1 MPELWNLLKPEVQE
15 SRKNYQALLEEEMLN
30 LSNNRY
36 WEEYNR
42 SPDEGYPEQG
52 LLDSCVVHLTPFYQ
66 EWIDIVSKNRKTP
79 EWAYPLFA
87 VGAGK
92 MADITIRCLML
103 EWFNSNTWDRKMDGK
118 DGDVHTVPLPS
129 AQHMAHQI
137 SNMVIDIVAYQLAKK
152 DFRDDWLKQSHY
164 QKNWTVKRCRAFAGK
179 MNCINKKQFTRK
191 QREDFGHHMLRIA
204 EMSNIIQVKN
214 YRKRIGSRW
223 YERVVVSFT
232 DDILME
238 LHNRHKDLISRATFL
253 YRPMIVPP
261 VPHAIDSSG
270 GNLMP
275 WIRKPVVQKFRD
287 VFWDET
293 VVQKNS
299 TPSDI
304 VIRGLNNLMTTEWT
318 INKQVYEVMENM
330 FHNNTRQANLPA
342 YNFDAFDFGEP
353 YPEGGAKEEKA
364 KWCQRKEEA
373 YSTWYKE
380 ERSRGRMLVRLQLAK
395 DLLKWGFFYHVYT
408 CDFRGRAY
416 TACDLLSPQSS
427 DFDRSLIMFAKPIKQ
442 TEQGKYWLKIHLANL
457 FDQDKEPFADRI
469 KWVDDNIELIQNTAK
484 DPYEMRWFWVS
495 DKKKKNPSFQRLAA
509 IFELCRTD
517 GLTQLPIQMDGSCN
531 GVQHWAAIMRDTNLA
546 YKVNLVKT
554 ETPQDLYG
562 FVADSMTAS
571 MQNDI
576 KDDNADPDT
585 KVWADRF
592 LDHWDNNIPRS
603 VCKRAVMTDPYGVTF
618 YGIRRYCKSEGHL
631 DWVGKDRIAGAVMEL
646 ATYIDKCLKNTLTNA
661 NFGKVWLKQ
670 ISDIASNMGKN
681 LEWYTPCGF
690 KVVHQYYQILTR
702 RSIAKLF
709 NMKELNFGS
718 TDATQIDDDQVNLA
732 VSPNYIHSLD
742 ASHMWMTMNR
752 MINAGISNFSFVH
765 DSYGCAAPYVSM
777 MRQFTKEEF
786 YEMHK
791 EPLLF
796 KLKKDVEEV
805 LGVELPEPPQI
816 GEFDVS
822 SVIDSEYFFH

>member
-1 MPELWNLLKPEVQE
+1 MPELWNSLKPEVQE
-15 SRKNYQALLEEEMLN
+15 SRKNYQAMLEEEMLN

-52 LLDSCVVHLTPFYQ
+52 LLDSCVIHLTPFYQ
-66 EWIDIVSKNRKTP
+66 EWIDMVSKNRKTP
-79 EWAYPLFA
+79 DWAYPLFA

-118 DGDVHTVPLPS
+118 DGDIHSLPLPS

-137 SNMVIDIVAYQLAKK
+137 SNMAIDIVSYQAAKK

-164 QKNWTVKRCRAFAGK
+164 QKNWTTKRCRAFAGK

-204 EMSNIIQVKN
+204 EMSNIILIKN
-214 YRKRIGSRW
+214 FRKRIGNRW

-232 DDILME
+232 DELLQE
-238 LHNRHKDLISRATFL
+238 LHNRHKDLISRASLL

-261 VPHAIDSSG
+261 AEHTVTSSG

-287 VFWDET
+287 VHWDET

-299 TPSDI
+299 TPSEM
-304 VIRGLNNLMTTEWT
+304 VIRGLNALMHTEWA
-318 INKQVYEVMENM
+318 INYKVYAVMNAM
-330 FHNNTRQANLPA
+330 FHNNTREANLPA
-342 YNFDAFDFGEP
+342 YNFDAFDFGEA
-353 YPEGGAKEEKA
+353 YPETGTKEEKA
-364 KWCQRKEEA
+364 KWCQRKEE
-373 YSTWYKE
+373 SWSSWYKE
-380 ERSRGRMLVRLQLAK
+380 ERSRGRMLVRLKVAN
-395 DLLKWGFFYHVYT
+395 DLMKWGFFYHIYT

-427 DFDRSLIMFAKPIKQ
+427 DFDRSLIHFAKPIKQ
-442 TEQGKYWLKIHLANL
+442 TENGRYWLKVHLANL
-457 FDQDKEPFADRI
+457 FDQDKLPFEDRI
-469 KWVDDNIELIQNTAK
+469 KWVDENLDNIQDTAK
-484 DPYEMRWFWVS
+484 DPFEMRWFWVS

-517 GLTQLPIQMDGSCN
+517 GLTQLPIQIDGSCN
-531 GVQHWAAIMRDTNLA
+531 GVQHWAAIMRDVDLA
-546 YKVNLVKT
+546 YKVNLTGNKD
-554 ETPQDLYG
+554 PQDLYG

-571 MQNDI
+571 MSNDS
-576 KDDNADPDT
+576 KDDNADPNT
-585 KVWADRF
+585 KDWAQLF
-592 LDHWDNNIPRS
+592 LAHWDNKIPRS

-618 YGIRRYCKSEGHL
+618 YGIRRYCKTEGHL
-631 DWVGKDRIAGAVMEL
+631 DWVNKDRIAGAVMEL

-661 NFGKVWLKQ
+661 NYGKVWLKQ
-670 ISDIASNMGKN
+670 IADIASNMGKN
-681 LEWYTPCGF
+681 LEWTTPCGF
-690 KVVHQYYQILTR
+690 KVVHQYYEILTR

-709 NMKELNFGS
+709 NMKELHFGS
-718 TDATQIDDDQVNLA
+718 TDSSQIDDTQVNLA

-742 ASHMWMTMNR
+742 ASHMWMTINKML
-752 MINAGISNFSFVH
+752 NAGVYNFSFVH
-765 DSYGCAAPYVSM
+765 DSYGCSAPLVPL
-777 MRQFTKEEF
+777 MRQYTKEEF

-791 EPLLF
+791 EPLLH
-796 KLKKDVEEV
+796 KLKNELEIN
-805 LGVELPEPPQI
+805 LGVELPTPPDI
-816 GEFDVS
+816 SNFNIS
-822 SVIDSEYFFH
+822 SVLDAEYFFH

>member
-15 SRKNYQALLEEEMLN
+15 SRKNYQAMLEEEMLN

-52 LLDSCVVHLTPFYQ
+52 LLDSCVIHLTPFYQ
-66 EWIDIVSKNRKTP
+66 EWIDMVSKNRKTP
-79 EWAYPLFA
+79 DWAYPLFA

-118 DGDVHTVPLPS
+118 DGDIHSLPLPS

-137 SNMVIDIVAYQLAKK
+137 SNMAIDIVSYQAAKK

-164 QKNWTVKRCRAFAGK
+164 QKNWTVKRCRAFSGK

-204 EMSNIIQVKN
+204 EMSNIILIKN
-214 YRKRIGSRW
+214 FRKRIGNRW

-232 DDILME
+232 DELLQE
-238 LHNRHKDLISRATFL
+238 LHNRHKDLISRASLL

-261 VPHAIDSSG
+261 AEHTITSSG

-287 VFWDET
+287 VHWDET

-299 TPSDI
+299 TPSET
-304 VIRGLNNLMTTEWT
+304 VIRGLNSLMHTEWA
-318 INKQVYEVMENM
+318 INYKVYAVMNAM
-330 FHNNTRQANLPA
+330 FHNNTREANLPA
-342 YNFDAFDFGEP
+342 YNFDAFDFGEA
-353 YPEGGAKEEKA
+353 YPETGTKEEKA
-364 KWCQRKEEA
+364 KWCQRKEE
-373 YSTWYKE
+373 SWSSWYKE
-380 ERSRGRMLVRLQLAK
+380 ERSRGRMLVRLKVAT
-395 DLLKWGFFYHVYT
+395 DLMKWGFFYHIYT

-427 DFDRSLIMFAKPIKQ
+427 DFDRSLIHFAKPIKQ
-442 TEQGKYWLKIHLANL
+442 TENGRYWLKVHLANL
-457 FDQDKEPFADRI
+457 FDQDKLPFEDRI
-469 KWVDDNIELIQNTAK
+469 KWVDENLDNIQDTAK
-484 DPYEMRWFWVS
+484 DPFETRWFWVS

-517 GLTQLPIQMDGSCN
+517 GLTQLPIQIDGSCN
-531 GVQHWAAIMRDTNLA
+531 GVQHWAAIMRDVDLA
-546 YKVNLVKT
+546 YKVNLTGHKD
-554 ETPQDLYG
+554 PQDLYG

-571 MQNDI
+571 MAKDT

-585 KVWADRF
+585 KDWAELF
-592 LDHWDNNIPRS
+592 LNHWDNKIPRS

-618 YGIRRYCKSEGHL
+618 YGIRRYCKTEGHL
-631 DWVGKDRIAGAVMEL
+631 DWVNKDRIAGAVMEL

-661 NFGKVWLKQ
+661 NYGKVWLKQ
-670 ISDIASNMGKN
+670 IADIASNMGKN
-681 LEWYTPCGF
+681 LEWTTPCGF
-690 KVVHQYYQILTR
+690 KVVHQYYEILTR

-709 NMKELNFGS
+709 NMKELHFGS
-718 TDATQIDDDQVNLA
+718 TDSSQIDDTQVNLA

-742 ASHMWMTMNR
+742 ASHMWMTIDKMVT
-752 MINAGISNFSFVH
+752 AGITNFSFVH
-765 DSYGCAAPYVSM
+765 DSYGCAAPYVPL
-777 MRQFTKEEF
+777 MRQYTREEF
-786 YEMHK
+786 YTMHK
-791 EPLLF
+791 EPLLE
-796 KLKKDVEEV
+796 KLKVEVENS
-805 LGVELPEPPQI
+805 LGVELPSTPVI
-816 GEFDVS
+816 GDLNIS
-822 SVIDSEYFFH
+822 SVLEAEYFFH